1 MAAATTTAAGQI
13 VRSNPPV
20 GYLDDDVFETLAFTQ
35 VIRADRTV
43 YLSGI
48 APLMGPVADLQIVAP
63 GDMAGQIGFVLDVL
77 ERCLGHE
84 GLGWEELV
92 AVTVYVTD
100 IEALAAEGS
109 MIAQRFGAF
118 TPTSTWV
125 EVRKL
130 IHPEQLIEIT
140 GIAVAM

>member
-1 MAAATTTAAGQI
+1 MSATTDAVHQI
-13 VRSNPPV
+13 VRTNPQV
-20 GYLDDDVFETLAFTQ
+20 GYLDDDVFETLGFTQ

-43 YLSGI
+43 YLSGV
-48 APLMGPVADLQIVAP
+48 APLTGPVADLQIVAP
-63 GDMAGQIGFVLDVL
+63 GDMAGQIGFVLDVI
-77 ERCLGHE
+77 ERCLAAE
-84 GLGWEELV
+84 GLGWAEFV

-100 IEALAAEGS
+100 IEALAAQARL
-109 MIAQRFGAF
+109 IAERFGAF